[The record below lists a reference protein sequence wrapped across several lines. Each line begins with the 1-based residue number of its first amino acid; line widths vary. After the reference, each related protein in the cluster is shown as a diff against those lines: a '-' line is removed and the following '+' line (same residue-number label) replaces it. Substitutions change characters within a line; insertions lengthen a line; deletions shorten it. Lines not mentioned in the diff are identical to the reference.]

1 MFESKM
7 VRVLLCSSALA
18 LSLSGVAQAQA
29 QRPGYTTRQMSLP
42 EGTVL
47 KAELNDRLSSV
58 DSQPGDRFRAT
69 LRPDQYDTGLPSGT
83 QVEGTVTSVRRASEK
98 EPGTIDVEFTTLRTP
113 DGRTYPINASLQSLD
128 ADSVQRNSTG
138 RLEAR
143 GRSSKDKSKFIGYGA
158 GAGALIGV
166 LSRGNLLTSALL
178 GAAGGYLYGQLNK
191 DKSQNNGRYSD
202 VNLKTGTEFGVRV
215 DRDLVASLPYDR
227 NSRADT
233 RYSRNND
240 QNPRNNDQTPRFDD
254 RRTSGY
260 GGTRANDIRVM
271 VNDRDVRF
279 GADRPFMASGRV
291 MVPLA
296 SVLESAGYRYNYDSR
311 DREVTVYGSR
321 GDTRLTIGDDYATVD
336 GRRVRLDTPAQRIDG
351 VIYVPAQFLE
361 DATDIRTDWD
371 PDQRILRLT
380 ARSRAAL
387 PR

>member
-7 VRVLLCSSALA
+7 ARMLLCSSALA
-18 LSLSGVAQAQA
+18 LSLSGVAQAQ
-29 QRPGYTTRQMSLP
+29 RSGYTTRQTSLP

-58 DSQPGDRFRAT
+58 DSHPGDRFRAT
-69 LRPDQYDTGLPSGT
+69 IRPDQYDTGLPNGT
-83 QVEGTVTSVRRASEK
+83 QVEGTVTSVRRASDK
-98 EPGTIDVEFTTLRTP
+98 EPGTIDVDFTTLRTP
-113 DGRTYPINASLQSLD
+113 DGRTYPITASLTSLD
-128 ADSVQRNSTG
+128 ANSVQRNSTG

-143 GRSSKDKSKFIGYGA
+143 GRSSKDKNKFIGYGA
-158 GAGALIGV
+158 GAGALIGA

-178 GAAGGYLYGQLNK
+178 GAAAGYLYGQLNK
-191 DKSQNNGRYSD
+191 DKANNDGRYSD
-202 VNLKTGTEFGVRV
+202 VNLKAGTEFGVRV
-215 DRDLVASLPYDR
+215 DRDLVASMPYDR
-227 NSRADT
+227 NTRYDT
-233 RYSRNND
+233 RNSRYND
-240 QNPRNNDQTPRFDD
+240 QNPRYSDQNPRFED
-254 RRTSGY
+254 RRNNGY
-260 GGTRANDIRVM
+260 TGSRTEDIRVM

-279 GADRPFMASGRV
+279 GADKPFMASGRV

-321 GDTRLTIGDDYATVD
+321 GDSRLTIGDNYATVD

-371 PDQRILRLT
+371 ADQRTLRLT
-380 ARSRAAL
+380 TRSRASL
-387 PR
+387 PGN

>member
-1 MFESKM
+1 MLEGKM
-7 VRVLLCSSALA
+7 ARAIWWTSALA
-18 LSLSGVAQAQA
+18 LSLSSVAQA
-29 QRPGYTTRQMSLP
+29 QRPGYSTRQVSLP

-47 KAELNDRLSSV
+47 RAELNDRLSSQ
-58 DSQPGDRFRAT
+58 DNHPGDRFRGT
-69 LRPDQYDTGLPSGT
+69 IRSDQEEVGLPSGT

-98 EPGTIDVEFTTLRTP
+98 EPGTIDVDFTTLRTP
-113 DGRTYPINASLQSLD
+113 DGRTYPINASLTSLD
-128 ADSVQRNSTG
+128 ADSVRRNSSG

-158 GAGALIGV
+158 GAGALIGA
-166 LSRGNLLTSALL
+166 LSHGNLLTSAIL

-191 DKSQNNGRYSD
+191 DKAQNNGRYSD

-215 DRDLVASLPYDR
+215 DRDLVASVPYDR

-233 RYSRNND
+233 RYSRNT
-240 QNPRNNDQTPRFDD
+240 DQTPRYDD

-260 GGTRANDIRVM
+260 GGSRANDIRVM

-296 SVLESAGYRYNYDSR
+296 SVLESAGYRFNYDSR

-321 GDTRLTIGDDYATVD
+321 GDTRLTIGEDFATVD

>member
-18 LSLSGVAQAQA
+18 LSLSGVAQA

-58 DSQPGDRFRAT
+58 DSHPGDRFRAT
-69 LRPDQYDTGLPSGT
+69 LLPDQYDTGLPSGT
-83 QVEGTVTSVRRASEK
+83 QVEGTVTSVRRASER
-98 EPGTIDVEFTTLRTP
+98 EPGTLDVEFTTLRTP
-113 DGRTYPINASLQSLD
+113 DGRTYPVNASLQSLD

-191 DKSQNNGRYSD
+191 DKSQNGRYSD

-215 DRDLVASLPYDR
+215 DRDVVASVPYDR

-233 RYSRNND
+233 RYSRNT
-240 QNPRNNDQTPRFDD
+240 DQTPRFDD
-254 RRTSGY
+254 RRTSGTS
-260 GGTRANDIRVM
+260 GTRANDIRVM
-271 VNDRDVRF
+271 VNDREVRF

-296 SVLESAGYRYNYDSR
+296 SVLESAGYRFNYDSR

-321 GDTRLTIGDDYATVD
+321 GDTRLTIGEDFATVD

>member
-1 MFESKM
+1 MVESKM
-7 VRVLLCSSALA
+7 FRALLCSSALA

-29 QRPGYTTRQMSLP
+29 QRPGYTTRQISLP

-47 KAELNDRLSSV
+47 KAELSDRLSSV
-58 DSQPGDRFRAT
+58 DNHPGDRFRAT
-69 LRPDQYDTGLPSGT
+69 IRPDQYDAGLPNGS
-83 QVEGTVTSVRRASEK
+83 QVEGTVTSVRRASER
-98 EPGTIDVEFTTLRTP
+98 EPGTIDVDFTTLRTP
-113 DGRTYPINASLQSLD
+113 DGRTYPINASLTSLD

-178 GAAGGYLYGQLNK
+178 GAAGGYLYGQLTK
-191 DKSQNNGRYSD
+191 DKAQNNGRYSD
-202 VNLKTGTEFGVRV
+202 VNLKAGTEFGVRV
-215 DRDLVASLPYDR
+215 DRDLVAAMPYDR
-227 NSRADT
+227 NTRYDT
-233 RYSRNND
+233 RNSRYDD
-240 QNPRNNDQTPRFDD
+240 QNPRYDD
-254 RRTSGY
+254 RRTTGSTGN
-260 GGTRANDIRVM
+260 RADDIRVQ

-321 GDTRLTIGDDYATVD
+321 GDSRLTIGDNYATVD

-371 PDQRILRLT
+371 PDQRTLRLT
-380 ARSRAAL
+380 TRTRAAL

>member
-7 VRVLLCSSALA
+7 ARTLLCSSALA
-18 LSLSGVAQAQA
+18 LSLSGMAQA
-29 QRPGYTTRQMSLP
+29 QRSGYTTRQTSLP

-58 DSQPGDRFRAT
+58 DSRPGERFRAT
-69 LRPDQYDTGLPSGT
+69 IRPDQYDTGLPNGT
-83 QVEGTVTSVRRASEK
+83 QVEGTVTSVRRASDK
-98 EPGTIDVEFTTLRTP
+98 EPGTIDVDFTTLRTP
-113 DGRTYPINASLQSLD
+113 DGRTYPITASLTSLD

-158 GAGALIGV
+158 GAGALIGA

-178 GAAGGYLYGQLNK
+178 GAAGGYLYGQLTK
-191 DKSQNNGRYSD
+191 DKANNDGRYSD
-202 VNLKTGTEFGVRV
+202 VNLKVGTEFGVRV
-215 DRDLVASLPYDR
+215 DRDLVAAMPYDR
-227 NSRADT
+227 NTRYDT
-233 RYSRNND
+233 RNSRYND
-240 QNPRNNDQTPRFDD
+240 QNPRYSDQNPRFED
-254 RRTSGY
+254 RRNNGY
-260 GGTRANDIRVM
+260 TGSRTEDIRVM

-279 GADRPFMASGRV
+279 GADKPFMASGRV

-321 GDTRLTIGDDYATVD
+321 GDSRLTIGDNYATVD

-361 DATDIRTDWD
+361 DATDIRTAWD
-371 PDQRILRLT
+371 ADQRTLRLT
-380 ARSRAAL
+380 TRSRASL
-387 PR
+387 PGN